1 MGRIEERMVT
11 EASPTARQRELGTR
25 LRSLRNGRGLT
36 VEEVAA
42 RLLCSTTKISR
53 LETGARR
60 PSLRDVRDLCGLYEV
75 DEATSAEF
83 MKLAQDARQPAWW
96 TGYEDLNLNPL
107 IGLEQEAETITGYSM
122 NWVPGLL
129 QTEAYARGIIKIIA
143 PKMDAHIVS
152 QRVEARMRRQQLLE
166 RGNPP
171 HYRVLLDE
179 AVLHRGVGDS
189 ALMGAQLDKLL
200 AVIRSDHALVQVI
213 PFAAGAYA
221 AADGYFVL
229 LEFDDKP
236 DLQPIIYVE
245 GLTGN
250 LYLQRKVDIDRYRE
264 TINYL
269 RDRALSQPDS
279 AKLIHKVRNNYGG

>member
-1 MGRIEERMVT
+1 MD
-11 EASPTARQRELGTR
+11 
-25 LRSLRNGRGLT
+25 
-36 VEEVAA
+36 EVAA

-75 DEATSAEF
+75 DEAASAEF
-83 MKLAQDARQPAWW
+83 MKLAQDARQPAWS
-96 TGYEDLNLNPL
+96 TGYENLNLDPL

-179 AVLHRGVGDS
+179 AVLHRGVGDG

-200 AVIRSDHALVQVI
+200 AVIRGDQALVQVI

-236 DLQPIIYVE
+236 DLQPIVYVE

-250 LYLQRKVDIDRYRE
+250 LYLQRKGDIDRYRE

>member
-1 MGRIEERMVT
+1 MVT

-25 LRSLRNGRGLT
+25 LRNLRNDHGLT

-96 TGYEDLNLNPL
+96 TGYEDLNLDPL

-129 QTEAYARGIIKIIA
+129 QTEAYARGIIEIIA
-143 PKMDAHIVS
+143 PKMDARIVS

-166 RGNPP
+166 RGDPP
-171 HYRVLLDE
+171 RYRVLMDE

-189 ALMGAQLDKLL
+189 AQMGAQLDKLL
-200 AVIRSDHALVQVI
+200 AVIRDERALVQVI

-236 DLQPIIYVE
+236 DLQPMVYVE

-250 LYLQRKVDIDRYRE
+250 LYLQRKADIDRYRE

-269 RDRALSQPDS
+269 RDRALSKPS
-279 AKLIHKVRNNYGG
+279 SVKLIQKVRENYGG